1 MRECTRMV
9 GGDII
14 VIAMTNGGVFNTG
27 QARFIAFCRLAGCQK
42 RVFREGVWE
51 GLAGVEMAGA
61 ARAGSRGLMVKI

>member
-1 MRECTRMV
+1 M
-9 GGDII
+9 
-14 VIAMTNGGVFNTG
+14 GGVFNTG
-27 QARFIAFCRLAGCQK
+27 QARFIAFCRVAGCQK